1 MGAGFGWERGGL
13 SVNPLVTKSLEKIY
27 QDAKIAASSSEPV
40 LILGETGVGKE
51 VLARYIHTQ
60 SRRRG
65 HPFLPLNCSA
75 LPPTLIESELF
86 GHSQGA
92 FTGAAHE
99 KKGIL
104 EQAEHG
110 TVLLDEIG
118 DMPLEVQAKVLR
130 VIETGEMWPVGSTA
144 YRRIDVRFI
153 AATNADVKA
162 RLEHGQF
169 RRDLYYRLN
178 IFLYQL
184 PPLRQKPEEIP
195 LFVEEMLHG
204 EAVLSVPVLELFFCY
219 PWPGNIR
226 ELRNVITYA
235 RSRTNGRE
243 ILLEHLP
250 TELVESCKHP
260 AVLRGEKLKDKVE
273 CFEAVVL
280 RHTLRILPD
289 PRAAAEHMGIQ
300 LRTLYRRMKKF
311 GISSS
316 AHR

>member
-1 MGAGFGWERGGL
+1 MI
-13 SVNPLVTKSLEKIY
+13 PLVPKSLEKIY
-27 QDAKIAASSSEPV
+27 QDAKIAASSNEPV

-51 VLARYIHTQ
+51 ILARHIHAQ
-60 SRRRG
+60 SRRCG

-86 GHSQGA
+86 GHTQGA

-99 KKGIL
+99 KKGVL

-118 DMPLEVQAKVLR
+118 DMPLDVQAKVLR
-130 VIETGEMWPVGSTA
+130 VIETGEMWPVGSSA

-153 AATNADVKA
+153 GATNAVLKD
-162 RLEHGQF
+162 RMENGQF

-184 PPLRQKPEEIP
+184 PPLRHHPEEIP
-195 LFVEEMLHG
+195 LYVDAMLNG
-204 EAVLSVPVLELFFCY
+204 DAVLSTPVLELFFCY

-226 ELRNVITYA
+226 ELKNVITYA
-235 RSRTNGRE
+235 RSRSTGKE
-243 ILLEHLP
+243 IHLEHLP
-250 TELVESCKHP
+250 AELVESCKHP
-260 AVLRGEKLKDKVE
+260 AVLRGQKLQQKLD

-280 RHTLRILPD
+280 RHTLRLYPD
-289 PRAAAEHMGIQ
+289 PRVAAEQIGVQI
-300 LRTLYRRMKKF
+300 RTLYRRMKKF
-311 GISSS
+311 GIASP
-316 AHR
+316 AHH

>member
-1 MGAGFGWERGGL
+1 
-13 SVNPLVTKSLEKIY
+13 VNPLVTNSLEKIY
-27 QDAKIAASSSEPV
+27 QDAKIAATSNEPV

-51 VLARYIHTQ
+51 VLARYIHAQ
-60 SRRRG
+60 SRRCG

-86 GHSQGA
+86 GHTQGA

-118 DMPLEVQAKVLR
+118 DMPLDVQAKVLR
-130 VIETGEMWPVGSTA
+130 VIETGEMWPVGSTS

-195 LFVEEMLHG
+195 VFVDAMVQG
-204 EAVLSVPVLELFFCY
+204 QAVLSIPVLELFYCY

-226 ELRNVITYA
+226 ELKNVITYA
-235 RSRTNGRE
+235 RSRSSGRE

-250 TELVESCKHP
+250 AELVESCKHQ
-260 AVLRGEKLKDKVE
+260 AVLRGQNLKTKLE

-280 RHTLRILPD
+280 RHTLRLHPD
-289 PRAAAEHMGIQ
+289 PRAAAEHMGIE

-311 GISSS
+311 GISS
-316 AHR
+316 AAKR

>member
-1 MGAGFGWERGGL
+1 M
-13 SVNPLVTKSLEKIY
+13 NPLITKSLEKIY
-27 QDAKIAASSSEPV
+27 EDAKIAAASSEPV

-51 VLARYIHTQ
+51 VLARYIHAE
-60 SRRRG
+60 SRRCG
-65 HPFLPLNCSA
+65 QPFLPLNCSA
-75 LPPTLIESELF
+75 LPATLIESELF
-86 GHSQGA
+86 GHSRGA

-99 KKGIL
+99 KRGIL

-118 DMPLEVQAKVLR
+118 DMPMDVQAKVLR

-144 YRRIDVRFI
+144 YRRIDVRFL

-162 RLEHGQF
+162 RLEHGGL

-195 LFVEEMLHG
+195 LFAEAMLQG
-204 EAVLSVPVLELFFCY
+204 ETVLSTSVLELFFCY
-219 PWPGNIR
+219 SWPGNIR
-226 ELRNVITYA
+226 ELKNVITYA
-235 RSRTNGRE
+235 RSRTTGRE

-250 TELVESCKHP
+250 VELVASCKHP
-260 AVLRGEKLKDKVE
+260 GVLRGQGLQQKLE
-273 CFEAVVL
+273 CFEAEVL
-280 RHTLRILPD
+280 RHTLRLHPD
-289 PRAAAEHMGIQ
+289 PRDAAAQMGIQ

-311 GISSS
+311 GIRTHTSN
-316 AHR
+316 

>member
-1 MGAGFGWERGGL
+1 MNSL
-13 SVNPLVTKSLEKIY
+13 ITKSLEKIY
-27 QDAKIAASSSEPV
+27 QDAKIAATSSEPV

-51 VLARYIHTQ
+51 VLARYIHAE
-60 SRRRG
+60 SRRCEQ
-65 HPFLPLNCSA
+65 PFLPLNCSA
-75 LPPTLIESELF
+75 LPATLIESELF
-86 GHSQGA
+86 GHFRGA

-118 DMPLEVQAKVLR
+118 DMPVDVQAKVLR

-162 RLEHGQF
+162 RLEHGGF

-195 LFVEEMLHG
+195 LFAETMLQG
-204 EAVLSVPVLELFFCY
+204 EAVLSTAVLELFFCY
-219 PWPGNIR
+219 TWPGNLR
-226 ELRNVITYA
+226 ELKNVITYA
-235 RSRTNGRE
+235 RSRASGRE

-250 TELVESCKHP
+250 TQLVASCKHP
-260 AVLRGEKLKDKVE
+260 AVLHGQGLKQKLE
-273 CFEAVVL
+273 CFEAEVL
-280 RHTLRILPD
+280 RHTLRLHPD
-289 PRAAAEHMGIQ
+289 PRDAAAQMGIQ

-311 GISSS
+311 GITTP
-316 AHR
+316 ARR

>member
-1 MGAGFGWERGGL
+1 
-13 SVNPLVTKSLEKIY
+13 VNPLVTNSLEKIY

-60 SRRRG
+60 SRRCG
-65 HPFLPLNCSA
+65 QPFLPLNCSA

-104 EQAEHG
+104 EQAGHG

-118 DMPLEVQAKVLR
+118 DMPLDVQAKVLR

-153 AATNADVKA
+153 AVTNADVKA

-169 RRDLYYRLN
+169 RRDLYFRLN

-204 EAVLSVPVLELFFCY
+204 EAVLSVPVRELFFCY

-226 ELRNVITYA
+226 ELKNVITYA

-250 TELVESCKHP
+250 VELVESCKHP
-260 AVLRGEKLKDKVE
+260 AVLRGQNLKTKLE
-273 CFEAVVL
+273 CFEAVVM
-280 RHTLRILPD
+280 RNTLRLHPD
-289 PRAAAEHMGIQ
+289 PRDAAEHMGIQ
-300 LRTLYRRMKKF
+300 LRTLYRRMRKF
-311 GISSS
+311 GISP
-316 AHR
+316 AVNH

>member
-1 MGAGFGWERGGL
+1 M
-13 SVNPLVTKSLEKIY
+13 NPLITKSLENIY

-51 VLARYIHTQ
+51 VLARYIHAE
-60 SRRRG
+60 SRRCG
-65 HPFLPLNCSA
+65 QPFLPLNCSA
-75 LPPTLIESELF
+75 LPATLIESELF
-86 GHSQGA
+86 GHSRGA

-118 DMPLEVQAKVLR
+118 DMPVDVQAKVLR

-144 YRRIDVRFI
+144 YRRFDVRFL

-162 RLEHGQF
+162 RLEHGGL

-195 LFVEEMLHG
+195 LFAEAMLQG
-204 EAVLSVPVLELFFCY
+204 EAVLSTPVLELFFCY
-219 PWPGNIR
+219 SWPGNIR
-226 ELRNVITYA
+226 ELKNVITYA
-235 RSRTNGRE
+235 RSRTSGRE

-250 TELVESCKHP
+250 VELVASCKHP
-260 AVLRGEKLKDKVE
+260 SVLRGQELQQKLE
-273 CFEAVVL
+273 CFEAEVL
-280 RHTLRILPD
+280 RHTLRLHPD
-289 PRAAAEHMGIQ
+289 PRDAAAQMGIQ

-311 GISSS
+311 GIRTHTHS
-316 AHR
+316 

>member
-1 MGAGFGWERGGL
+1 M
-13 SVNPLVTKSLEKIY
+13 NPLITKSLEHIY
-27 QDAKIAASSSEPV
+27 QDAKIAAASSEPV

-51 VLARYIHTQ
+51 VLARYIHAE
-60 SRRRG
+60 SRRCG
-65 HPFLPLNCSA
+65 QPFLPLNCSA
-75 LPPTLIESELF
+75 LPATLIETELF

-92 FTGAAHE
+92 FTGAAHG

-118 DMPLEVQAKVLR
+118 DMPVEVQAKVLR

-162 RLEHGQF
+162 RLEHGGF

-195 LFVEEMLHG
+195 SFVEAMLQG
-204 EAVLSVPVLELFFCY
+204 EAVLSTPVLELFFCY
-219 PWPGNIR
+219 AWPGNIR
-226 ELRNVITYA
+226 ELKNVITYA
-235 RSRTNGRE
+235 RSRASDRE
-243 ILLEHLP
+243 IRLEHLP
-250 TELVESCKHP
+250 VELVASCKHP
-260 AVLRGEKLKDKVE
+260 AVLRGQGLQQKLE
-273 CFEAVVL
+273 CFEAEVL
-280 RHTLRILPD
+280 RHTLRLHPD
-289 PRAAAEHMGIQ
+289 PRDAAAQMGIQ

-311 GISSS
+311 GISTPG
-316 AHR
+316 RR

>member
-1 MGAGFGWERGGL
+1 M
-13 SVNPLVTKSLEKIY
+13 NPLVTSSLEKIY
-27 QDAKIAASSSEPV
+27 QDAKIAATSNEPV

-51 VLARYIHTQ
+51 VLARYIHAE
-60 SRRRG
+60 SRRCSQ
-65 HPFLPLNCSA
+65 PFLPLNCSA

-118 DMPLEVQAKVLR
+118 DMPLDVQAKVLR
-130 VIETGEMWPVGSTA
+130 VIETGEMWPVGSSA
-144 YRRIDVRFI
+144 YRRSDVRFI
-153 AATNADVKA
+153 AATNADVRT
-162 RLEHGQF
+162 RLELGQF

-195 LFVEEMLHG
+195 LFVDAILQG
-204 EAVLSVPVLELFFCY
+204 EAVLSTPVLELFFCY
-219 PWPGNIR
+219 SWPGNLR
-226 ELRNVITYA
+226 ELKNVITYA
-235 RSRTNGRE
+235 RSRTQGRE

-250 TELVESCKHP
+250 AELVDTCKHP
-260 AVLRGEKLKDKVE
+260 AVLRGQKLKQKLE
-273 CFEAVVL
+273 CFEAMVL
-280 RHTLRILPD
+280 RHSLRLHPD
-289 PRAAAEHMGIQ
+289 PREAADHMGIE

-311 GISSS
+311 GISSA

>member
-1 MGAGFGWERGGL
+1 
-13 SVNPLVTKSLEKIY
+13 VNPLVTNSLEKIY
-27 QDAKIAASSSEPV
+27 QDAKIAATSNEPV

-51 VLARYIHTQ
+51 VLARYIHAQ
-60 SRRRG
+60 SRRCG

-86 GHSQGA
+86 GHTQGA

-118 DMPLEVQAKVLR
+118 DMPVDVQAKVLR
-130 VIETGEMWPVGSTA
+130 VIETDEMWPVGSTA
-144 YRRIDVRFI
+144 YRHIDVRFI
-153 AATNADVKA
+153 AATNADIKA
-162 RLEHGQF
+162 RLEHGSF

-195 LFVEEMLHG
+195 LFVDAILHG
-204 EAVLSVPVLELFFCY
+204 EAVLSTPVLELFFCY

-226 ELRNVITYA
+226 ELKNVITYA
-235 RSRTNGRE
+235 RSRASGRE

-250 TELVESCKHP
+250 AELVESCKHP
-260 AVLRGEKLKDKVE
+260 AVLRGQHLQQKLE
-273 CFEAVVL
+273 CFEAEVL
-280 RHTLRILPD
+280 RHTLRLYPE
-289 PRAAAEHMGIQ
+289 PRDAAAQMGIQ

-311 GISSS
+311 GI
-316 AHR
+316 ATARHR

>member
-1 MGAGFGWERGGL
+1 M
-13 SVNPLVTKSLEKIY
+13 NPLVTSSLEKIY
-27 QDAKIAASSSEPV
+27 QDARIAASSNEPV

-51 VLARYIHTQ
+51 VLARYIHSQ
-60 SRRRG
+60 SRRCG
-65 HPFLPLNCSA
+65 QPFLPLNCSA

-86 GHSQGA
+86 GFSQGA
-92 FTGAAHE
+92 FTGASHE

-104 EQAEHG
+104 EQAERG

-118 DMPLEVQAKVLR
+118 DMPLDVQAKVLR

-144 YRRIDVRFI
+144 YRRIDIRFI
-153 AATNADVKA
+153 GATNADIKG

-169 RRDLYYRLN
+169 RRDLFYRLN

-195 LFVEEMLHG
+195 LFADSILNGH
-204 EAVLSVPVLELFFCY
+204 AVLSTPVLELFFCY

-226 ELRNVITYA
+226 ELKNVLTYA
-235 RSRTNGRE
+235 LSRTRGQE

-250 TELVESCKHP
+250 AELVENCPHP
-260 AVLRGEKLKDKVE
+260 AVLRGQNLKTKLE

-280 RHTLRILPD
+280 RHALRLNPD
-289 PRAAAEHMGIQ
+289 PRAAAKHMGME

-311 GISSS
+311 GITST

>member
-1 MGAGFGWERGGL
+1 M
-13 SVNPLVTKSLEKIY
+13 NPLVTSSLQKIY
-27 QDAKIAASSSEPV
+27 QDARIAATSNEPV

-51 VLARYIHTQ
+51 VLARYIHAQ
-60 SRRRG
+60 SRRCG
-65 HPFLPLNCSA
+65 QPFLPLNCSA

-86 GHSQGA
+86 GFFQGA

-110 TVLLDEIG
+110 TVLLDELG
-118 DMPLEVQAKVLR
+118 DMPLDVQAKVLR
-130 VIETGEMWPVGSTA
+130 VIETGEMWPVGAAS

-153 AATNADVKA
+153 GATNADVKG

-195 LFVEEMLHG
+195 LFADAILNG
-204 EAVLSVPVLELFFCY
+204 QAVLSTPVLELFFCH

-226 ELRNVITYA
+226 ELKNVLTYA
-235 RSRTNGRE
+235 LSRTTGRE

-250 TELVESCKHP
+250 AELAESCPHP
-260 AVLRGEKLKDKVE
+260 AILRGQNLKTKLE
-273 CFEAVVL
+273 CFESVVL
-280 RHTLRILPD
+280 RHALRLNPD
-289 PRAAAEHMGIQ
+289 PRAAAKHMGIE
-300 LRTLYRRMKKF
+300 LRTLYRRMRKF

-316 AHR
+316 ALR

>member
-1 MGAGFGWERGGL
+1 M
-13 SVNPLVTKSLEKIY
+13 NPLVTKSLEKIY
-27 QDAKIAASSSEPV
+27 QDAKIAAASSEPV

-60 SRRRG
+60 SRRCG

-104 EQAEHG
+104 EQAERG

-118 DMPLEVQAKVLR
+118 DMPVDVQAKVLR

-144 YRRIDVRFI
+144 YRRIDVRFL
-153 AATNADVKA
+153 AATNADIKA
-162 RLEHGQF
+162 RLEHGGF

-184 PPLRQKPEEIP
+184 PPLRQRPEEIP
-195 LFVEEMLHG
+195 LFADALLHG
-204 EAVLSVPVLELFFCY
+204 EAVLSTPVLELFFCY

-235 RSRTNGRE
+235 RSRTCGGE

-250 TELVESCKHP
+250 TELVENCKHP
-260 AVLRGEKLKDKVE
+260 AVLRGQNLKQKLE
-273 CFEAVVL
+273 CFEAEVL
-280 RHTLRILPD
+280 HHTLRLHPN
-289 PRAAAEHMGIQ
+289 PRDAAAQMGIQ

-311 GISSS
+311 GIAIS
-316 AHR
+316 ARS

>member
-1 MGAGFGWERGGL
+1 M
-13 SVNPLVTKSLEKIY
+13 NPLITKSLGKIY
-27 QDAKIAASSSEPV
+27 QDAQIAATSNEPV

-51 VLARYIHTQ
+51 MLARYIHAQ
-60 SRRRG
+60 SRRSS

-75 LPPTLIESELF
+75 LPPNLIESELF
-86 GHSQGA
+86 GHAQGA

-110 TVLLDEIG
+110 SVLLDEIG
-118 DMPLEVQAKVLR
+118 DMPVDVQAKVLR

-153 AATNADVKA
+153 AATNAELKS
-162 RLEHGQF
+162 RIEHGQF

-184 PPLRQKPEEIP
+184 PPLRQEPDEIP
-195 LFVEEMLHG
+195 LFADAILGG
-204 EAVLSVPVLELFFCY
+204 EAVLSTPVLELFFCY

-226 ELRNVITYA
+226 ELKNVLIYA
-235 RSRTNGRE
+235 RSRANGRE

-250 TELVESCKHP
+250 VELVETCKHP
-260 AVLRGEKLKDKVE
+260 AVLRGRKLKEKLE

-280 RHTLRILPD
+280 RQALRLYPD
-289 PRAAAEHMGIQ
+289 PRIAAKQMGIE
-300 LRTLYRRMKKF
+300 LRTFYRRMKKY
-311 GISSS
+311 GVTSP
-316 AHR
+316 ARH

>member
-1 MGAGFGWERGGL
+1 M
-13 SVNPLVTKSLEKIY
+13 NPLISKSLENIY
-27 QDAKIAASSSEPV
+27 QDAKLAAASSEPV

-51 VLARYIHTQ
+51 VLARYIHAE
-60 SRRRG
+60 SRRCG

-75 LPPTLIESELF
+75 LPATLIETELF
-86 GHSQGA
+86 GHSPGA
-92 FTGAAHE
+92 FTGAAHG

-118 DMPLEVQAKVLR
+118 DMPVEVQAKVLR
-130 VIETGEMWPVGSTA
+130 VIETGEMWPVGSSA

-153 AATNADVKA
+153 AATNADVKT
-162 RLEHGQF
+162 RLEHGGF

-184 PPLRQKPEEIP
+184 PPLRQRPEEIP
-195 LFVEEMLHG
+195 LFAEAMLEG
-204 EAVLSVPVLELFFCY
+204 EAVLSIPVLELFFCY

-226 ELRNVITYA
+226 ELKNVITYA
-235 RSRTNGRE
+235 RSRTTGRE

-250 TELVESCKHP
+250 ADLVATCKHP
-260 AVLRGEKLKDKVE
+260 GVLHSEELRKKLD
-273 CFEAVVL
+273 CFEAEVL
-280 RHTLRILPD
+280 RHALRLHPD
-289 PRAAAEHMGIQ
+289 PREAAEQMGIQ

-311 GISSS
+311 GIRTSTR
-316 AHR
+316 H